1 MSERLVSAAKPEK
14 ARLTNTGDVFIKDI
28 ANNNRPMENY
38 YIFLAA
44 K

>member
-14 ARLTNTGDVFIKDI
+14 ARLTGDVFIKDI